1 MVSRYLKSDTINKKE
16 IDHNNSGQ
24 GILLR
29 SISIIRR
36 KIMSYKKIQKVKVY
50 DQVANSLI
58 EIIKSGQLQPG
69 DKLESVEQ
77 LAKNY
82 DVGRS
87 AIREALSGLRT
98 MGLVEMRQGEGT
110 YVKEFHASKFTL
122 PVTTAF
128 LMKLEDVKELYEVR
142 QILEVGTVGLAAVNH
157 QEEDLQRIEEALL
170 KMKHTGG
177 NKKDA
182 ERADFSFH
190 LAIAKAS
197 HNQMLISLMRSL
209 SEIMSETIR
218 ETRRVLLYSE
228 GTEDGLITAHEDIFE
243 AIKCRDTKKAEKA
256 MLNHLVSVQN
266 QLFKHVD

>member
-1 MVSRYLKSDTINKKE
+1 
-16 IDHNNSGQ
+16 
-24 GILLR
+24 
-29 SISIIRR
+29 
-36 KIMSYKKIQKVKVY
+36 MSYKQIKKVKIY
-50 DQVANSLI
+50 EEVADSLI
-58 EIIKSGQLQPG
+58 EMIKNGQLQPG

-77 LAKNY
+77 LAKNF

-142 QILEVGTVGLAAVNH
+142 QILEVGTVGLAAVNYYK
-157 QEEDLQRIEEALL
+157 EDLLLIEQAFA
-170 KMKHTGG
+170 KMKSTTGSESE
-177 NKKDA
+177 A
-182 ERADFSFH
+182 ESADFGFH

-197 HNQMLISLMRSL
+197 HNQMLISLMGSL

-218 ETRRVLLYSE
+218 ETRRVLLYS
-228 GTEDGLITAHEDIFE
+228 GGMEDGLLTAHEAIFE
-243 AIKCRDTKKAEKA
+243 AIKLRDKQKAEKA
-256 MLNHLVSVQN
+256 MLDHLVSVKN
-266 QLFKHVD
+266 QLFKQID

>member
-1 MVSRYLKSDTINKKE
+1 
-16 IDHNNSGQ
+16 
-24 GILLR
+24 
-29 SISIIRR
+29 
-36 KIMSYKKIQKVKVY
+36 MSYKQIRKVKIY
-50 DQVANSLI
+50 EEVADSLI
-58 EIIKSGQLQPG
+58 AMIKNGQLQPG

-77 LAKNY
+77 LAKNF

-142 QILEVGTVGLAAVNH
+142 QIMEVGTVGLAAVNH
-157 QEEDLQRIEEALL
+157 HEEDLQLIEQAFA
-170 KMKHTGG
+170 KMKNTAG
-177 NKKDA
+177 NESDA
-182 ERADFSFH
+182 ESADFGFH

-197 HNQMLISLMRSL
+197 HNQMLISLMGSL

-218 ETRRVLLYSE
+218 ETRRVLLYS
-228 GTEDGLITAHEDIFE
+228 GGMEDELLTAHEAIFA
-243 AIKCRDTKKAEKA
+243 AIKLRDKQKAEKA
-256 MLNHLVSVQN
+256 MFEHLVSVKN
-266 QLFKHVD
+266 QLFKQID

>member
-1 MVSRYLKSDTINKKE
+1 MPYK
-16 IDHNNSGQ
+16 Q
-24 GILLR
+24 
-29 SISIIRR
+29 IR
-36 KIMSYKKIQKVKVY
+36 KVKIY
-50 DQVANSLI
+50 EEVADSLI
-58 EIIKSGQLQPG
+58 EMIKTGHLQPG

-77 LAKNY
+77 LARNF

-110 YVKEFHASKFTL
+110 YVRKFHPSKFTL

-142 QILEVGTVGLAAVNH
+142 QILEVGTVGLAAINYY
-157 QEEDLQRIEEALL
+157 EEDLLLIEEALM

-177 NKKDA
+177 NKKEA
-182 ERADFSFH
+182 ESADFSFH

-197 HNQMLISLMRSL
+197 HNQMLISLMGSL

-228 GTEDGLITAHEDIFE
+228 GMEDGLLTAHEAIFE
-243 AIKCRDTKKAEKA
+243 AIKLRDTRKAEKA
-256 MLNHLVSVQN
+256 MLDHLISVQN